1 MIRKRKNFLVYKTKR
16 YLIFLFC
23 SKLIFSQSVSYY
35 SKSVNPGK
43 SDEFTQD
50 FTIYRIG
57 KEIRAS
63 YRTISGRYDSPNCYY
78 FGEADTVNQNII
90 YLNSIC
96 SSEGESYDGG
106 KIKVEFKLNNS
117 QLNVNGE
124 ILKKAE
130 QYKSFE
136 DKFNLMFAYNNSNTR
151 DDFLYEFGNIEVIE
165 KMKKRELKE
174 QERIMKLVKKSNEEA
189 NLKREQFK
197 KKEKE
202 EKKEKPKNLKLI
214 ALCLVYEVA
223 NADNDIDI
231 REKDLILE
239 KIKESVDVSVL
250 TEKEIF
256 DVIQEESQKRVS
268 FYDIIHDI
276 NKNLDKKEKVDVL
289 KMLWEIAYADK
300 VLDVDEERIIR
311 RSAEMLGIKPSIVLK
326 TKEEFKN
333 Q

>member
-1 MIRKRKNFLVYKTKR
+1 M
-16 YLIFLFC
+16 
-23 SKLIFSQSVSYY
+23 FS
-35 SKSVNPGK
+35 
-43 SDEFTQD
+43 F
-50 FTIYRIG
+50 
-57 KEIRAS
+57 
-63 YRTISGRYDSPNCYY
+63 
-78 FGEADTVNQNII
+78 
-90 YLNSIC
+90 
-96 SSEGESYDGG
+96 
-106 KIKVEFKLNNS
+106 
-117 QLNVNGE
+117 
-124 ILKKAE
+124 
-130 QYKSFE
+130 
-136 DKFNLMFAYNNSNTR
+136 
-151 DDFLYEFGNIEVIE
+151 
-165 KMKKRELKE
+165 
-174 QERIMKLVKKSNEEA
+174 
-189 NLKREQFK
+189 FK
-197 KKEKE
+197 KKE
-202 EKKEKPKNLKLI
+202 EKKEKSKNLKLI

-311 RSAEMLGIKPSIVLK
+311 RSAEMLGIKPSIVLQ

>member
-1 MIRKRKNFLVYKTKR
+1 M
-16 YLIFLFC
+16 
-23 SKLIFSQSVSYY
+23 FS
-35 SKSVNPGK
+35 
-43 SDEFTQD
+43 F
-50 FTIYRIG
+50 
-57 KEIRAS
+57 
-63 YRTISGRYDSPNCYY
+63 
-78 FGEADTVNQNII
+78 
-90 YLNSIC
+90 
-96 SSEGESYDGG
+96 
-106 KIKVEFKLNNS
+106 
-117 QLNVNGE
+117 
-124 ILKKAE
+124 
-130 QYKSFE
+130 
-136 DKFNLMFAYNNSNTR
+136 
-151 DDFLYEFGNIEVIE
+151 
-165 KMKKRELKE
+165 
-174 QERIMKLVKKSNEEA
+174 
-189 NLKREQFK
+189 FK
-197 KKEKE
+197 KKE

-214 ALCLVYEVA
+214 ALCLAFEVA

-239 KIKESVDVSVL
+239 KIKESIDVTVL

-311 RSAEMLGIKPSIVLK
+311 RSAEMLGIKPSIVLQ